1 MNKLMRKLS
10 ISILAVVFA
19 VVAMGA
25 TTFAWFTLT
34 NTAKLDQFTV
44 EVTTEEGVE
53 LSMDQTN
60 WSSVITP
67 TQFTAGLLAQK
78 VTKPALTAVTT
89 IDGTDGSFKTL
100 LDLTSAGV
108 ATFDDATAGVDYF
121 EFTIYIRTTTQ
132 NQPIYLSNANT
143 DIEGTAINWTAD
155 KGFTPSTGVAVNAG
169 GSLTVNPED
178 AVRMA
183 VEGTAIHVFELP
195 GGGTNTS
202 GQGFSWTKG
211 ALNYYASKKG
221 YANPTDPD
229 GDASDHAT
237 TATVRPLGTA
247 YTTAVAQTGSVAASG
262 YYTTSVT
269 VRIWLDGWDQEC
281 YNAIFGGVLNVKIG
295 FTTDSSA
302 A

>member
-53 LSMDQTN
+53 LSMDQKN
-60 WSSVITP
+60 WSSVITS
-67 TQFTAGLLAQK
+67 TQFNAGLVTQD

-89 IDGTDGSFKTL
+89 IDGATNFKTL
-100 LDLTSAGV
+100 SDLTSLGGG
-108 ATFDDATAGVDYF
+108 TFAAATAGVDYF
-121 EFTIYIRTTTQ
+121 EFTIYIRTTTASQ
-132 NQPIYLSNANT
+132 DIYLSNANT
-143 DIEGTAINWTAD
+143 AIVGTAINWTAD
-155 KGFTPSTGVAVNAG
+155 KGFTPSTGAAVNAG
-169 GSLTVNPED
+169 DSLTVNPED
-178 AVRMA
+178 AVRMS
-183 VEGTAIHVFELP
+183 VEGPAIHVFELP
-195 GGGTNTS
+195 VAGTNTG

-211 ALNYYASKKG
+211 ALNYYANKKG
-221 YANPTDPD
+221 YVDPTDPA
-229 GDASDHAT
+229 GDADDFAT
-237 TATVRPLGTA
+237 TAVLNPLGTA